1 MRSPAS
7 RHRPGFWILL
17 WAVTIA
23 AELGALRPEIVGSG
37 PSPPA
42 WEVAFLL
49 IGGSFAA
56 CGLVAWRRRPE
67 NRSGSLMVATGLSFL
82 AGPLLEQFD
91 SRAMQTLSLLVG
103 DLWIVW
109 LVVLLLAF
117 PSGRPLR
124 SAADRVLVGALVFSY
139 AVLGVV
145 WLLFLDDPGNL
156 LAVFADANTAHAV
169 DTAQRVLGFAASLGT
184 FAVLAGRWWV
194 ATPPLRRAMLP
205 SVAGGV
211 SLLLFAALLA
221 SDVVTGVSHPLPVLT
236 WAGVGGLVLTPAVFL
251 MGMLRTKL
259 ARGGFADLVVELRGL
274 RGGALQ
280 AALARTLRDPTLVL
294 AGWLPEYEAYVDAGG
309 QVVLP
314 PALRSDRRSTAIERD
329 DRPIAM
335 LVHDRSLDD
344 EPETLEAVCAAAAL
358 ALENEQLQAESRAR
372 LAELQASRARIV
384 EAGDTERRRL
394 ERNLHDGAQQRLVA
408 VALQLRLIR
417 ARVDSDPASVKAL
430 ALKAGDDLAA
440 ALDELRELAR
450 GIHPAVLDHG
460 LAAALESLAARSTVL
475 TTLTVDV
482 TRPLPQPIE
491 LAAYFVASEALAN
504 VAKYAHA
511 TAVTLRVARNGT
523 SVRVEIADNG
533 VGGADAA
540 DGSGLRGLKDRV
552 EALDGALRVASPP
565 GGGTTVSAELPC
577 AS

>member
-7 RHRPGFWILL
+7 RHRLGFWILL
-17 WAVTIA
+17 WTVTIG
-23 AELGALRPEIVGSG
+23 AELGALLPELVGSG
-37 PSPPA
+37 PTPPA

-67 NRSGSLMVATGLSFL
+67 NRSGSLMGATGLGFL
-82 AGPLLEQFD
+82 AGPLLEQFG
-91 SRAMQTLSLLVG
+91 SQVIQTLSLLGG
-103 DLWIVW
+103 DLWIVL

-117 PSGRPLR
+117 PGGRPLR
-124 SAADRVLVGALVFSY
+124 SATDRVLVGALAFSY

-156 LAVFADANTAHAV
+156 LAIFRDAGTAHTV
-169 DTAQRVLGFAASLGT
+169 DTVQRALGFFASLGT
-184 FAVLAGRWWV
+184 FAVLAGRWWA
-194 ATPPLRRAMLP
+194 ATPPQRRAMLP
-205 SVAGGV
+205 SLAGGV

-251 MGMLRTKL
+251 MEMLRTRL

-280 AALARTLRDPTLVL
+280 AALARALRDPTLVL
-294 AGWLPEYEAYVDAGG
+294 AGWLPEYEAYVDAEG

-314 PALRSDRRSTAIERD
+314 PAPGSDRRSTAIERD

-344 EPETLEAVCAAAAL
+344 EPEALEAVCAAAAL
-358 ALENEQLQAESRAR
+358 ALENQQLQTESRAR
-372 LAELQASRARIV
+372 LAELRASRARIV
-384 EAGDTERRRL
+384 EAGDAERRRL
-394 ERNLHDGAQQRLVA
+394 ERDLHDGAQQRLVA

-417 ARVDSDPASVKAL
+417 ARADSDPSSIESL
-430 ALKAGDDLAA
+430 AIKAGDDVAA

-450 GIHPAVLDHG
+450 GIHPGVLDHG

-475 TTLTVDV
+475 TSLTVDV
-482 TRPLPQPIE
+482 AHPLPQPVE
-491 LAAYFVASEALAN
+491 LAAYFVASEALVN
-504 VAKYAHA
+504 VAKYARA
-511 TAVTLRVARNGT
+511 SAVTLRVAGNGV
-523 SVRVEIADNG
+523 SVTVEIADNG
-533 VGGADAA
+533 VGGADPSR
-540 DGSGLRGLKDRV
+540 GSGLRGLADRV
-552 EALDGALRVASPP
+552 GALDGALRVASPR
-565 GGGTTVSAELPC
+565 GGGTTVTAELPC
-577 AS
+577 ES